1 MNEIRNNFI
10 INLIKLN
17 FVSHMFNIGA
27 VAPRG
32 SNLFGLGDDE
42 TDGWDGERSY
52 ICELEF
58 SKFREFKVIFSI
70 LRKWTRL

>member
-52 ICELEF
+52 IC
-58 SKFREFKVIFSI
+58 
-70 LRKWTRL
+70 